1 MCYHPYCVVLS
12 SSHVCPAD
20 LWIAISRLD
29 VLDVHGEP
37 VEAVGEVSPVVCLDQ
52 VERQPRGVAR
62 RAAAG
67 LHAVNHETDDL
78 IL

>member
-1 MCYHPYCVVLS
+1 MRYPYYCVQLS
-12 SSHVCPAD
+12 SSHLCPAD
-20 LWIAISRLD
+20 LWITISRLD
-29 VLDVHGEP
+29 VLDVHGES

-67 LHAVNHETDDL
+67 LHAVNHKTDDL